1 MRKAKNIFANIDKGS
16 VFLYMLLILFG
27 WINIYASQYN
37 DDISFAIDLT
47 SRYGKQFIFMII
59 ACFVA
64 FLILIIDWKFF
75 YSLSYLFYI
84 SIILLLISI
93 LFQGSIIG
101 GSTSWFELGPFKFQ
115 PSEFAKFTTALAL
128 AKYYNNIHFK
138 KISSLNKIKTYS
150 IILLPFLLIILQ
162 NDLGT
167 ALVFTSFVLV
177 LYREGLSGNILIFG
191 LAIGILFIMTL
202 LIEKL
207 LLATILGGV
216 IIVLILLFRKKKK
229 EIIALTSIFIISIS
243 FIFSVS
249 YIFND
254 ILGPHHRTR
263 INVLLGKEID
273 PQGAGYNLI
282 QSKIAI
288 GSGGLL
294 GKGFLNG
301 TQTRF
306 DFVPEQSTDFIFCT
320 IGEEWG
326 FIGSLLF
333 MILYVGLLLRIL
345 FLAERQRSN
354 FSRIYGY
361 SVCTILFM
369 HFVINIGMTI
379 GLLPVIGIPLPFISY
394 GGSSLIGFTIL
405 LFIFLNLD
413 SYRLQILR

>member
-1 MRKAKNIFANIDKGS
+1 MRIAKNIFDNIDKIS
-16 VFLYMLLILFG
+16 ILFYVLLVCLG
-27 WINIYASQYN
+27 WISIYASQYN
-37 DDISFAIDLT
+37 DDTSFALDLT
-47 SRYGKQFIFMII
+47 SRYGKQFFFVI
-59 ACFVA
+59 VA
-64 FLILIIDWKFF
+64 FFCAFLTLIIDWKFF
-75 YSLSYLFYI
+75 YSLSYVFYI
-84 SIILLLISI
+84 CIILLLIGV
-93 LFQGSIIG
+93 LFKGSVTG
-101 GSTSWFELGPFKFQ
+101 GSMSWFELGSFKFQ
-115 PSEFAKFTTALAL
+115 PSEFAKFTTGLAL

-138 KISSLNKIKTYS
+138 TISLLDKLKTYG
-150 IILLPFLLIILQ
+150 IILLPFLLIVLQ

-167 ALVFTSFVLV
+167 ALVFTAFVLV

-191 LAIGILFIMTL
+191 IIIGILFLLTL
-202 LIEKL
+202 LVEKL
-207 LLATILGGV
+207 LLTSVFGG
-216 IIVLILLFRKKKK
+216 IILLLIILLRKKKK
-229 EIIALTSIFIISIS
+229 EIIVLISIFIISTS
-243 FIFSVS
+243 FIFSVN
-249 YIFND
+249 YIFNEV
-254 ILGPHHRTR
+254 LAPHQKTR

-288 GSGGLL
+288 GSGGFF

-326 FIGSLLF
+326 FLGSLFF
-333 MILYVGLLLRIL
+333 MILYVGLLLRVL

-361 SVCTILFM
+361 SVATILFM
-369 HFVINIGMTI
+369 HFCINIGMAI

-394 GGSSLIGFTIL
+394 GGSSLVGFTIL